1 MKLSVGAFI
10 TLIMG
15 LSLLSACAGEAVSG
29 EVFETLATTSTQLTL
44 TPQALSFPNTSVT
57 PTVSLPAQQKLTLW
71 LPPQFDPSAST
82 AGAKLLRDRLQAFEQ
97 QNPQV
102 EVTVRLKALSGPAGL
117 LEMLTAAHA
126 AAPAALPSLVALTR
140 SDLEMAVMKGMIY
153 PFENLFDA
161 GEEEE
166 NDWLQYARQL
176 GQVQGST
183 MGLPFAGD
191 ALVLL
196 YRPSRA
202 GSPPK
207 DWLDLLQRDQPILF
221 PVADPYSLLT
231 LDLYLSAGGV
241 LQDDRGKPML
251 QAEILE
257 KVLRLYVDGAARNLF
272 PEWMVQLENEEQTWQ
287 SYREQNAHWLITHS
301 SYYLSNPPAD
311 TLAAP
316 LPSLSSGNFTLA
328 GGWLWAVAD
337 PDPQRRQLAEQLA
350 HYLTDET
357 FLRQWSPYSGYLPVR
372 ASSLSGW
379 DKQTLRMLA
388 SEVTLSAQVQP
399 AGELLNILGPIL
411 QEATIAAIRDHSN
424 PIQTAQT
431 AAAKLVTP

>member
-1 MKLSVGAFI
+1 MRLLAGAFI
-10 TLIMG
+10 TLIVG
-15 LSLLSACAGEAVSG
+15 LSLLSACAGGAVSG
-29 EVFETLATTSTQLTL
+29 EVVATHIATSTQPAP
-44 TPQALSFPNTSVT
+44 TPAGLPSPDT
-57 PTVSLPAQQKLTLW
+57 PVAVTVSPPMRQKLTLW
-71 LPPQFDPSAST
+71 LPPQFDPSAPT
-82 AGAKLLRDRLQAFEQ
+82 AGAKLFRDRLQAFEQ

-140 SDLEMAVMKGMIY
+140 FDLETAAIKGIVY
-153 PFENLFDA
+153 PFETSFDA

-166 NDWLQYARQL
+166 DDWLEYARQL
-176 GQVQGST
+176 GQVQGSA

-241 LQDDRGKPML
+241 LQDNQSKPML

-257 KVLRLYVDGAARNLF
+257 KVLRFYVDGADQNSF

-287 SYREQNAHWLITHS
+287 SYREQNAHWLVTHS
-301 SYYLSNPPAD
+301 SYYLANPPAD

-337 PDPQRRQLAEQLA
+337 PDPQRRQLAELLA
-350 HYLTDET
+350 QYLTDET

-388 SEVTLSAQVQP
+388 GEVTRSAQVQP
-399 AGELLNILGPIL
+399 PGELVNILGPIL

-424 PIQTAQT
+424 PTQIAQT